1 MSLHYL
7 VKCRCLTRNNRKQ
20 DDFCTV
26 TTHFKSASSGSKAN
40 ALNTAVKTAGR
51 DSHFKQ

>member
-20 DDFCTV
+20 DGFC
-26 TTHFKSASSGSKAN
+26 N
-40 ALNTAVKTAGR
+40 NT
-51 DSHFKQ
+51 F